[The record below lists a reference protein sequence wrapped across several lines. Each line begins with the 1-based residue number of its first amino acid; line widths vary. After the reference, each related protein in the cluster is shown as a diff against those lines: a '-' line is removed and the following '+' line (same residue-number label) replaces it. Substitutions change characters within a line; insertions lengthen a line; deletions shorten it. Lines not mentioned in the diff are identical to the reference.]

1 MAFFILF
8 FYILVLVTLVF
19 VDWRRKW
26 QSIPV
31 FLPGKFHG
39 QRSPTDCSLWN
50 RKELDMTEQLSTA
63 YFYYFSEKAIIF
75 KSF

>member
-39 QRSPTDCSLWN
+39 QGDFSPWG
-50 RKELDMTEQLSTA
+50 RKESDMTDHTVQSLKIFFLS
-63 YFYYFSEKAIIF
+63 YRISN
-75 KSF
+75 S